1 MKVIQLLVGQMQVFA
16 YLVGCEKTGE
26 AVVIDPAG
34 NEEVIVA
41 KAQENG
47 LKIVKI
53 VNTHAHPDHTCGNA
67 KLKKLTGAPIIIH
80 EDDAAAM
87 TSPHSLDFAR
97 MLGCN
102 ELPPADQTVTDGDT
116 ITAGEEV
123 KLKVLSTPGHSAGCI
138 CLYTPGHVFTGDTLF
153 VGGVG
158 RTDLPGGSWPKMLG
172 SIKSRI
178 LTLPDDTIVWPGHH
192 YGLAP
197 KSTVKEERESNDFLR

>member
-34 NEEVIVA
+34 NEEAIVA
-41 KAQENG
+41 KAQEEG

-80 EDDAAAM
+80 EADAEAM

-97 MLGCN
+97 MLGCS
-102 ELPPADQTVTDGDT
+102 ELPRPTRPSP
-116 ITAGEEV
+116 TA
-123 KLKVLSTPGHSAGCI
+123 T
-138 CLYTPGHVFTGDTLF
+138 
-153 VGGVG
+153 
-158 RTDLPGGSWPKMLG
+158 
-172 SIKSRI
+172 
-178 LTLPDDTIVWPGHH
+178 
-192 YGLAP
+192 
-197 KSTVKEERESNDFLR
+197 